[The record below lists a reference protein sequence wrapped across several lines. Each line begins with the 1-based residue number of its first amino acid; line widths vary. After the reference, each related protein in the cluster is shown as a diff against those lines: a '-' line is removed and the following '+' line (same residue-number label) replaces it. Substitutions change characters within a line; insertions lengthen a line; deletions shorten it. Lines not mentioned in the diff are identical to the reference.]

1 MHVMPA
7 PLASFMATPTAPH
20 AEPPPTSANVREQS
34 GPAAHWQQWQ
44 HLADD
49 LEPLLMAPQQCNDFV
64 AQLKHLA
71 ARLCRLVL
79 QDPDVA
85 ILHLVFASPDKI
97 ARYSLLH
104 AMHTGMLLTLIG
116 HRKDWGEARTE
127 LAAQAGLTMNLS
139 IMALQLALA
148 QQLGPLNDEQR
159 DLVNEHPLRSRQML
173 QALGV
178 TQEDW
183 LQAVSEHHEQA
194 DGQGYPLGLGHVHPL
209 ADAIHTCDIF
219 GAKLSPRVG
228 RDSLLSPRA
237 AAEIFRQRSVGY
249 FGATIIRELGLYPP
263 GCLVELAS
271 GEHAIVVRRMPDQ
284 NAPDVVVL
292 RHGDGS
298 PLPAPVRSH
307 TRRDS
312 GRHIVSATMD
322 QRWVASLASGTG
334 FAEILTL
341 M

>member
-1 MHVMPA
+1 MHVMHA
-7 PLASFMATPTAPH
+7 PHASFMATPITPH
-20 AEPPPTSANVREQS
+20 PEPQSSSANAQEATS
-34 GPAAHWQQWQ
+34 PLKHWQQWQ

-49 LEPLLMAPQQCNDFV
+49 LEPLLMAPDQCHDFIG
-64 AQLKHLA
+64 QLKHLA
-71 ARLCRLVL
+71 ASLRRLVL

-85 ILHLVFASPDKI
+85 ILHLVFATPDKI

-116 HRKDWGEARTE
+116 DRKDWGEPRTE
-127 LAAQAGLTMNLS
+127 LAIQAGLTMNLS

-148 QQLGPLNDEQR
+148 QQQGPLHDEQR

-194 DGQGYPLGLGHVHPL
+194 DGKGYPLGLSHVHPL

-219 GAKLSPRVG
+219 GAKLSPRLG

-292 RHGDGS
+292 RHGDGRV
-298 PLPAPVRSH
+298 LPAPVRSH

-312 GRHIVSATMD
+312 GRHIVSATID
-322 QRWVASLASGTG
+322 QRWAASLANGPG
-334 FAEILTL
+334 FAEILAL

>member
-1 MHVMPA
+1 MHVMHAQYA
-7 PLASFMATPTAPH
+7 PHMATPRTSPATPH
-20 AEPPPTSANVREQS
+20 A
-34 GPAAHWQQWQ
+34 GPQDHWHRWQ
-44 HLADD
+44 HLADE
-49 LEPLLMAPQQCNDFV
+49 LEPLLMSPHACLDFSG
-64 AQLKHLA
+64 QLKHA
-71 ARLCRLVL
+71 SDRLRSLVL

-85 ILHLVFASPDKI
+85 IFHLVFATTDKVR
-97 ARYSLLH
+97 RYSVLH

-116 HRKDWGEARTE
+116 LRKDWGEARTA
-127 LAAQAGLTMNLS
+127 LAIQAGLTMNLS
-139 IMALQLALA
+139 IMALQVELA
-148 QQLGPLNDEQR
+148 QQQGPLNDEQR

-178 TQEDW
+178 TQADW
-183 LQAVSEHHEQA
+183 LQAVAEHHEQA
-194 DGQGYPLGLGHVHPL
+194 DGKGYPLGLNQAHPL

-219 GAKLSPRVG
+219 GAKLSPRQG
-228 RDSLLSPRA
+228 RESLLSPRA

-284 NAPDVVVL
+284 HSPDVVLL
-292 RHGDGS
+292 RLGDGT

-312 GRHIVSATMD
+312 GRHIVAATPD
-322 QRWVASLASGTG
+322 QRWATTSHLADVLSL
-334 FAEILTL
+334 